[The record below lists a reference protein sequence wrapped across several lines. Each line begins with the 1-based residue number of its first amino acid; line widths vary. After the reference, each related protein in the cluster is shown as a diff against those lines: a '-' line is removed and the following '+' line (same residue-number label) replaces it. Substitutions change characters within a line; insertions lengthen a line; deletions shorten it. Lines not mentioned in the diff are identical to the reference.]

1 LKIETDFRIIGK
13 WVIEMKIVDFLTN
26 QEITFLKQFLTD
38 FDEHLSIDDEQFLE
52 IEEQIDDLYVQEGF
66 DENYNL
72 NSFGSKIE
80 PIVDKFGDM

>member
-1 LKIETDFRIIGK
+1 
-13 WVIEMKIVDFLTN
+13 MKIVDFLTN

>member
-1 LKIETDFRIIGK
+1 MKIETDFRIIGK